1 MLRLTPKI
9 KQAIIDNAMARW
21 EKRYPFPKRKPFSE
35 EIYLSGSHMIRD
47 AEKENKLYFSQYRE
61 ESEKIKDWEQRRYH
75 YERGLSM
82 CLLSYVSVEKMLE
95 DWPEIAPLLEGI
107 PLKPR
112 EQFKLVL

>member
-35 EIYLSGSHMIRD
+35 ELYRTYPQRD
-47 AEKENKLYFSQYRE
+47 VKSENRLYFAQYKE

-75 YERGLSM
+75 YEHGLSM